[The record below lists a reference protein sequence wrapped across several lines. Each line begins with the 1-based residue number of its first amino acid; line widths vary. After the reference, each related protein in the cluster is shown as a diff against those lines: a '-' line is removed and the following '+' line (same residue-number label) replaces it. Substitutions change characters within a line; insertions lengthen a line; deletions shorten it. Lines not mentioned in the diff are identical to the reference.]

1 MFNRKDKIS
10 AFKTLSDLLLYNDNK
25 SNEDISKAMMSF
37 QDALFKSNEAN
48 VWFTKD
54 NLDFMVNQIGKM
66 LENENLEH
74 WLKNY
79 PEKIIYEPKTVG
91 VVMAGN
97 IPMAGFHDF
106 ICVLMSG
113 HHFLGKLSH
122 DDQLLLP
129 ALANLLCTFDN
140 RFREMI
146 TFTTEKLSHFD
157 AIIATGSD
165 NTSRYFD
172 YYFGKY
178 PNIIRKNRNGLAV
191 LKGDEN
197 KNDYEQLAK
206 DVFIYFGL
214 GCRSVSSLL
223 VPEDF
228 DFKPMLDV
236 FGKYEYLR
244 NHARYFNNY
253 EYNKAVCLI
262 EKIPHYDTDFLIV
275 RESNDL
281 SSPLSV
287 LHYQKYSSMKQVE
300 SFIEDNNEVIQCVV
314 CKNAFLKNSFDFG
327 QAQEPK
333 LSDYADGIDTMK
345 FLFDL

>member
-1 MFNRKDKIS
+1 MFDRKDKIL
-10 AFKTLSDLLLYNDNK
+10 AFKALSDLLLYGATQLNK
-25 SNEDISKAMMSF
+25 DINTAMMLF
-37 QDALFKSNEAN
+37 QGALFKSTETN

-54 NLDFMVNQIGKM
+54 NLNFMLNQIGKM
-66 LENENLEH
+66 LENENLEQ

-79 PEKIIYEPKTVG
+79 PEKIISKPKTVG
-91 VVMAGN
+91 VVMSGN

-106 ICVLMSG
+106 LCVLMSG

-122 DDQLLLP
+122 NDQLLLP

-146 TFTTEKLSHFD
+146 SFTTEKLSHFD
-157 AIIATGSD
+157 AIIATGSN

-172 YYFGKY
+172 YYFREY

-197 KNDYEQLAK
+197 NNDYERLAK

-214 GCRSVSSLL
+214 GCRSVSCLL
-223 VPEDF
+223 VPENF
-228 DFKPMLDV
+228 DFKPMLNV
-236 FGKYEYLR
+236 FEKYEYLK

-262 EKIPHYDTDFLIV
+262 EKIPHYDNDFLIV

-287 LHYQKYSSMKQVE
+287 LHYQKYSSIKQVKT
-300 SFIEDNNEVIQCVV
+300 FIEDNNEVIQCVV

-327 QAQEPK
+327 QAQETK
-333 LSDYADGIDTMK
+333 LSDYADDIDTMK
-345 FLFDL
+345 FLYNL